1 MEEQNCS
8 RKKILS
14 QKTEKEESHHKTVII
29 TYSGKETVTFL
40 FEKLKMCQKV
50 STRFIVHDVYIKTK
64 ILSILCADTLNQF

>member
-40 FEKLKMCQKV
+40 FEKLKMCQK
-50 STRFIVHDVYIKTK
+50 SEY
-64 ILSILCADTLNQF
+64 S